1 LTGEPGSSLQLYFR
15 QVEKKVN
22 ITHHS
27 NGTLSY
33 RRIKFWYF
41 DLSLSAGNLT
51 DTVTTLNMPAV
62 GAAEFAKG
70 DFLSEFGVSDM
81 LATIEVMHRKAL
93 LPKISVISSRPNYL

>member
-1 LTGEPGSSLQLYFR
+1 M
-15 QVEKKVN
+15 N

-27 NGTLSY
+27 NGTISY

-81 LATIEVMHRKAL
+81 LATIEGIIAKN
-93 LPKISVISSRPNYL
+93 ISYFIPGQTICEKNLWVSFCLVAIGIQY